1 MLGTNIGISAGSL
14 SGLDRNGVR
23 NRPERVSAF
32 GRITHYARF
41 NFFQS
46 DDVRFYQIP
55 DRILMDFGVSVN
67 DPFNNESEPEC

>member
-1 MLGTNIGISAGSL
+1 
-14 SGLDRNGVR
+14 
-23 NRPERVSAF
+23 VSAF